1 MQELMRFY
9 SNSFKSDFS
18 VAYIDGREITI
29 IIGLDEDYSSRI
41 HSDMKSPTSL
51 LIDELI
57 DLEVDEIIFID
68 EQLKQAIFE
77 ELEEQDNEP
86 TLKWFNELI
95 QEVKQ

>member
-9 SNSFKSDFS
+9 SDSYKSDFS
-18 VAYIDGREITI
+18 VIYIDGREVTVIV
-29 IIGLDEDYSSRI
+29 GLDEDYSSRI
-41 HSDMKSPTSL
+41 HSDMKSPIGL

-68 EQLKQAIFE
+68 KQLKQAIIE
-77 ELEEQDNEP
+77 ELKEQDNEP
-86 TLKWFNELI
+86 ILKWFNKLI